1 MREKVSSLVSAAD
14 EASIFHHPPQRGLSC
29 PATPLPD
36 NNKVQPSAGLL
47 FRHSFPGEL

>member
-14 EASIFHHPPQRGLSC
+14 KASIFHHPPQRGLSC
-29 PATPLPD
+29 PATPLPEID
-36 NNKVQPSAGLL
+36 KVQPSAEPL